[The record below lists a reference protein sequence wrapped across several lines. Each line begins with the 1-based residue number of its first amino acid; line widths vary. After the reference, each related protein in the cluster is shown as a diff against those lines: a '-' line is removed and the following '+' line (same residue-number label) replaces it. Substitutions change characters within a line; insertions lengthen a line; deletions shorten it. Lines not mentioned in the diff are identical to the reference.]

1 MFDKI
6 RYWLIGKVFHWTN
19 ESRYK
24 FIRLSEYR
32 TLYVHY
38 TWDSDDMWI
47 NLFDSNVDIKKHIFD
62 LTLDRQGNVKQVKSK
77 GVEIYNQESD

>member
-6 RYWLIGKVFHWTN
+6 RYWLASKVFHWMM
-19 ESRYK
+19 ESRFK

-38 TWDSDDMWI
+38 TWDNDNLWI
-47 NLFDSNVDIKKHIFD
+47 NMFNPQSTTREHVFD
-62 LTLDRQGNVKQVKSK
+62 LSLDDHGNVESVKSK
-77 GVEIYNQESD
+77 GVEVYKNDA